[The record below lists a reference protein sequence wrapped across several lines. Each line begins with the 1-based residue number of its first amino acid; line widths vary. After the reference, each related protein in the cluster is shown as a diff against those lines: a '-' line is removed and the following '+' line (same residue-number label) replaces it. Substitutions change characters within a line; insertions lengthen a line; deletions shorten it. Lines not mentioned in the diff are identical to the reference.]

1 MRKTAGARRL
11 IVAAIVMM
19 AAASTAAEKVSYD
32 YDRTT
37 DFSKFKTFTFK
48 DGTTSN
54 DSQVDR
60 RIVDAITSALI
71 ARGMTRDDGMPDVVV
86 VTHVTFDKS
95 KDMSAYSTAPTY
107 GPYGWNWGHGW
118 KSTHVRVRAITAG
131 TLVIDVVD
139 VARGTVAWRGIG
151 EKEVMEGA
159 AADVLDK
166 NVDGAVVRVLRHFP
180 PGTGSRHS

>member
-1 MRKTAGARRL
+1 MRKTPGSRHI
-11 IVAAIVMM
+11 IVAAIVII
-19 AAASTAAEKVSYD
+19 AAASMAAQKVSYD

-37 DFSKFKTFTFK
+37 DFSKFKTFTLK
-48 DGTTSN
+48 DGTKSN

-60 RIVDAITSALI
+60 RIVDAVTSALV

-86 VTHVTFDKS
+86 VAHVTFDKS

-107 GPYGWNWGHGW
+107 GPYGWNWGDGW
-118 KSTHVRVRAITAG
+118 KSTHVRVRAISAG

-139 VARGTVAWRGIG
+139 VARGTLAWRGIG
-151 EKEVMEGA
+151 EKEVTEGA
-159 AADVLDK
+159 AADVLEK
-166 NVDGAVVRVLRHFP
+166 NVDRAVTRVLRHFP